1 MITGI
6 GFVASFV
13 IIFFFVAV
21 RYLLNNRITG
31 LHELEKLPQAPVIG
45 AVPMSNYLN
54 GQGLHVLEH
63 PKSMLSE
70 SIRTLRTNLD
80 FFNLAAGRKVITIS
94 STVSGEGK
102 SFIATNLGGA
112 MALSDKKV
120 VLVDLDMRKAKTD
133 SPLPASQTRG
143 VSTILIGKNMWKECL
158 MPTSIDNF
166 DYLPS
171 GPHPPNPSELLLRD
185 DFRRMLDEL
194 RAQYD
199 VIILDTPPVG
209 LVTDGIM
216 AMKVSD
222 ISLYVVRANYSRTEF
237 VHNLQRI
244 ISINK
249 LTNITTRLTA
259 VTAQG
264 KAYGYGYYEEN
275 GRSVR
280 SKFIF
285 R

>member
-1 MITGI
+1 LSPPSLPAEPISPNRVMITGI

-112 MALSDKKV
+112 MAL
-120 VLVDLDMRKAKTD
+120 
-133 SPLPASQTRG
+133 
-143 VSTILIGKNMWKECL
+143 
-158 MPTSIDNF
+158 
-166 DYLPS
+166 
-171 GPHPPNPSELLLRD
+171 
-185 DFRRMLDEL
+185 
-194 RAQYD
+194 
-199 VIILDTPPVG
+199 
-209 LVTDGIM
+209 
-216 AMKVSD
+216 
-222 ISLYVVRANYSRTEF
+222 
-237 VHNLQRI
+237 
-244 ISINK
+244 
-249 LTNITTRLTA
+249 
-259 VTAQG
+259 
-264 KAYGYGYYEEN
+264 
-275 GRSVR
+275 
-280 SKFIF
+280 
-285 R
+285 